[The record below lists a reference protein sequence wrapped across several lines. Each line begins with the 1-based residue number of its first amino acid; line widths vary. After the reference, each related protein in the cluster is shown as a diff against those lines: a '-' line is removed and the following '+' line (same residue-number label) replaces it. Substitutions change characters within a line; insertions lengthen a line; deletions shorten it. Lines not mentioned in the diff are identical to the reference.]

1 MIDSKIT
8 TFEKTVLVGIINS
21 NQEEEKLNEYL
32 AELTF
37 LTFTAGGKVIK
48 VFKQKI
54 DIPNTKTFIGSG
66 KLIEIKKYV
75 FENDIS
81 CVIFDDELTPTQ
93 QRNIEEILKCKIMD
107 RTALILDIFSQR
119 ARSIYSRTQV

>member
-21 NQEEEKLNEYL
+21 TQEEEKLNEYL

-48 VFKQKI
+48 VFTLEYIRDERKFDSII
-54 DIPNTKTFIGSG
+54 DLEEQIKLDKKTCF
-66 KLIEIKKYV
+66 KLIEEK
-75 FENDIS
+75 
-81 CVIFDDELTPTQ
+81 
-93 QRNIEEILKCKIMD
+93 
-107 RTALILDIFSQR
+107 
-119 ARSIYSRTQV
+119 

>member
-1 MIDSKIT
+1 MIDNKIT
-8 TFEKTVLVGIINS
+8 TFEKTILVGIINS

-54 DIPNTKTFIGSG
+54 DIPNTKTFIGS
-66 KLIEIKKYV
+66 
-75 FENDIS
+75 
-81 CVIFDDELTPTQ
+81 
-93 QRNIEEILKCKIMD
+93 
-107 RTALILDIFSQR
+107 
-119 ARSIYSRTQV
+119 